1 MTTAT
6 EKLRAVF
13 ADLSRLP
20 EEEQDRF
27 ADRIR
32 EMKLEELRAEIR
44 KGLESGPGTPWS
56 LDEFLE
62 RAHAGRTARK
72 GPKK

>member
-6 EKLRAVF
+6 EKLKAVF

-20 EEEQDRF
+20 EEEQNRF

-32 EMKLEELRAEIR
+32 EMKIEELRREIR
-44 KGLESGPGTPWS
+44 KGLESGPGTPWN
-56 LDEFLE
+56 LDDFLE
-62 RAHAGRTARK
+62 RTHTGRTARK
-72 GPKK
+72 GPKE